1 MGGFIHLISTIFYP
15 LEWII
20 SWIMWACH
28 WVLVRCGMAGG
39 SGFAWCLSIIFMT
52 MIVRACI
59 FPLYTKQI
67 NAMAKMQAMQPE
79 LAKINAK
86 YKGKKDPA
94 SQEARQRETMQIYK
108 EAGSNPL
115 TSCLPMLVQGP
126 VFIALYDSLFN
137 LSSIATGK
145 IKPLG
150 AFTRQ
155 VASQIE
161 NTVFINVKLSAL
173 FGSAS
178 GGGKWTIGIIT
189 AFMCVSMFYMTFY
202 TMHYNTPIDQL
213 KGKGRKAQW
222 GMAIGMPLLYIWS
235 AAIAPFGVLIYWLTT
250 NIWSLLQTL
259 WQVNRFPVAGSRA
272 GEKKKAR
279 DLKKEIARRAK
290 KGLPTI
296 EEEEEARVIAEQE
309 QKSVQ
314 GYQRVQP
321 VRKKSKKK
329 GK

>member
-1 MGGFIHLISTIFYP
+1 
-15 LEWII
+15 
-20 SWIMWACH
+20 
-28 WVLVRCGMAGG
+28 
-39 SGFAWCLSIIFMT
+39 
-52 MIVRACI
+52 
-59 FPLYTKQI
+59 
-67 NAMAKMQAMQPE
+67 MQPE

-86 YKGKKDPA
+86 YKCKKDPA
-94 SQEARQRETMQIYK
+94 SQEAKQSETMQIYK